1 MANKASKQKDNTINI
16 HSYPV
21 QMHVGSQKFV
31 NDDWGTIAY
40 IIDRREVQ
48 NKFADPELR
57 YNCIYFLF
65 GYENNMEMCY
75 VGQAKIR
82 NDGESVLARLREH
95 DKSTTEKY
103 RDIWDWAVVVTNK
116 NGSWNLD
123 DLNALEHAFY
133 AEIPLEQNLNG
144 NNPNAGGAD
153 FDKYI
158 DKIEQI
164 KALVTTIG
172 FSIFAKKIQ
181 TENIQVISETN
192 EFSIVED
199 LQNGMARI
207 PEIVTPHKVVKAMVD
222 MLPADVWNDKTVF
235 LDPACKG
242 GEFLREIYDRLMEN
256 EVMQSKYDNQ
266 IERSNHIL
274 SEQLYGIALSQVS
287 LERTT
292 KKLMG
297 FGMNIRVIPNYIE
310 ILKTKF
316 DKEVNEAYKREYI
329 MNILN
334 KEFGK
339 TMKIDVVIGNPPY
352 QEGNQSLYP
361 RFIEMAMDTSSN
373 KVLMI
378 TKNNWITGNT
388 LSKTRNRMI
397 RFGLKNIINYTL
409 VREVFTG
416 VSVAVGIFDM
426 QKGYDGE
433 THYTEIQNGKTINDI
448 STMLIEDKPLIFEKN
463 QLSIINKII
472 SRKDFRP
479 YDLAKN
485 ARMWSIA
492 SNGFFMHADYT
503 EDCIDYSFNREKDD
517 DVEVIFMNS
526 AHELY
531 KMFTDRSELPKGEE
545 FVDTYKIVCGSK
557 AASNNTVLTNI
568 NALNPGQIIT
578 NSFGIIG
585 ISKDKATAYA
595 LYQYAKTK
603 FQRFL
608 IKLAVSGDRVTYG
621 VGCTCYV
628 PLLNFANNNDIDWS
642 QSITIT
648 ATPQEIF
655 DDIGKDLKDCK
666 DKSIDAQLYRKY
678 NITPEEIAYI
688 EKTIKPME

>member
-1 MANKASKQKDNTINI
+1 MASRASRQKDNTINI

-21 QMHVGSQKFV
+21 QMHVGSQKFI
-31 NDDWGTIAY
+31 NDDWGTMAY
-40 IIDRREVQ
+40 IIDRREIQ

-65 GYENNMEMCY
+65 GYEDNMEMCY

-103 RDIWDWAVVVTNK
+103 CDIWDWAVVVTNK
-116 NGSWNLD
+116 NGSWTLD

-133 AEIPLEQNLNG
+133 AEIPAEQNLNG

-153 FDKYI
+153 FDNYI

-242 GEFLREIYDRLMEN
+242 GEYLREIYDRLMEN
-256 EVMQSKYDNQ
+256 EVMQSKYPNN

-297 FGMNIRVIPNYIE
+297 FGMNIRIIPNYIE

-316 DKEVNEAYKREYI
+316 DKEVSETDKREYI

-339 TMKIDVVIGNPPY
+339 TMNIDVVIGNPPY
-352 QEGNQSLYP
+352 QECNGARSQAIFDKFIKLGADVSEVSSLITPARWLTDSKYESFRKNILP
-361 RFIEMAMDTSSN
+361 KTIDITIYKDCKTLFNGINCGSVAYYTVNNSKDKKEINIILADDNINTTVDNTADFIPIDKYAISILGKCKDNSN
-373 KVLMI
+373 KSSFKFLGRRTFGRSPRWSDGAPILLLDDNGDMNYI
-378 TKNNWITGNT
+378 TYEQAMFITNKCNSSDINNIEYTKYYRLITGSILNMSPSVIGELGVTLPNSASDFNITTLYYSDNKEDCYRCAKYVKTKLVRYLMLIT
-388 LSKTRNRMI
+388 LSKSQTSLSEDR
-397 RFGLKNIINYTL
+397 LKYIPYQ
-409 VREVFTG
+409 
-416 VSVAVGIFDM
+416 S
-426 QKGYDGE
+426 Y
-433 THYTEIQNGKTINDI
+433 ND
-448 STMLIEDKPLIFEKN
+448 T
-463 QLSIINKII
+463 
-472 SRKDFRP
+472 
-479 YDLAKN
+479 
-485 ARMWSIA
+485 
-492 SNGFFMHADYT
+492 SN
-503 EDCIDYSFNREKDD
+503 
-517 DVEVIFMNS
+517 
-526 AHELY
+526 
-531 KMFTDRSELPKGEE
+531 
-545 FVDTYKIVCGSK
+545 
-557 AASNNTVLTNI
+557 
-568 NALNPGQIIT
+568 
-578 NSFGIIG
+578 
-585 ISKDKATAYA
+585 
-595 LYQYAKTK
+595 
-603 FQRFL
+603 
-608 IKLAVSGDRVTYG
+608 
-621 VGCTCYV
+621 
-628 PLLNFANNNDIDWS
+628 IDWTQPVS
-642 QSITIT
+642 N
-648 ATPQEIF
+648 
-655 DDIGKDLKDCK
+655 
-666 DKSIDAQLYRKY
+666 IDQQLYRKY
-678 NITPEEIAYI
+678 NLTPEEIDYI

>member
-1 MANKASKQKDNTINI
+1 MASKASKQKDNTINI

-31 NDDWGTIAY
+31 NDDWGTMAY
-40 IIDRREVQ
+40 IIDRREIQ

-103 RDIWDWAVVVTNK
+103 CDVWDWAVVVTNK
-116 NGSWNLD
+116 NGSWTLD

-133 AEIPLEQNLNG
+133 AEIPVEQNLNG

-153 FDKYI
+153 FDSYI

-164 KALVTTIG
+164 KKLVTTIG
-172 FSIFAKKIQ
+172 FSIFAEKVE

-242 GEFLREIYDRLMEN
+242 GEYLREIYDRLMEN
-256 EVMQSKYDNQ
+256 EVMQSKYDNP

-297 FGMNIRVIPNYIE
+297 FGMNIRVIPSYIE

-316 DKEVNEAYKREYI
+316 VGEVSEADKREYI

-339 TMKIDVVIGNPPY
+339 TMNIDVVIGNPPY
-352 QEGNQSLYP
+352 QKDSERGTQGAVSIYTLFMELANNILSNNKETAICSMIVP
-361 RFIEMAMDTSSN
+361 ARWICNAGSRGIEESWVKKEIKSN
-373 KVLMI
+373 KYRKIHIEEDSKRIFNGVDIKGGIMYYIKDMNYSGKCIVSNESRYLDDAGIGKFIQSAIEANILKKVTNISKKYMNEI
-378 TKNNWITGNT
+378 VSSYSPFGLQSNVICKTTGDIKLHRT
-388 LSKTRNRMI
+388 RGEIEHVSIEDIPKGHDILSKYKVFVPLSYGDGKKGEVLNNIKVVGPNEACTSTYVSI
-397 RFGLKNIINYTL
+397 YPTDDIDIAKNIAKYLHTRLFNLLIGEIKVTQSASK
-409 VREVFTG
+409 EV
-416 VSVAVGIFDM
+416 
-426 QKGYDGE
+426 Y
-433 THYTEIQNGKTINDI
+433 
-448 STMLIEDKPLIFEKN
+448 
-463 QLSIINKII
+463 QL
-472 SRKDFRP
+472 
-479 YDLAKN
+479 
-485 ARMWSIA
+485 
-492 SNGFFMHADYT
+492 
-503 EDCIDYSFNREKDD
+503 
-517 DVEVIFMNS
+517 
-526 AHELY
+526 
-531 KMFTDRSELPKGEE
+531 
-545 FVDTYKIVCGSK
+545 
-557 AASNNTVLTNI
+557 
-568 NALNPGQIIT
+568 
-578 NSFGIIG
+578 
-585 ISKDKATAYA
+585 
-595 LYQYAKTK
+595 
-603 FQRFL
+603 
-608 IKLAVSGDRVTYG
+608 
-621 VGCTCYV
+621 V
-628 PLLNFANNNDIDWS
+628 PLQDFTNNSDIDWS
-642 QSITIT
+642 QSI
-648 ATPQEIF
+648 A
-655 DDIGKDLKDCK
+655 DI
-666 DKSIDAQLYRKY
+666 DKQLYKKY
-678 NITPEEIAYI
+678 GLSQEEIDYI

>member
-1 MANKASKQKDNTINI
+1 MASRASKQKDNTINI

-31 NDDWGTIAY
+31 NDDWGTMAY

-48 NKFADPELR
+48 NKFTDPELR

-116 NGSWNLD
+116 NGSWTLD

-133 AEIPLEQNLNG
+133 AEIPVEQNLNG

-153 FDKYI
+153 FDSYI

-172 FSIFAKKIQ
+172 FSIFAKKTQ
-181 TENIQVISETN
+181 TENIQVTSETN

-242 GEFLREIYDRLMEN
+242 GEYLREIYDRLMEN
-256 EVMQSKYDNQ
+256 EAMQSKYPND

-316 DKEVNEAYKREYI
+316 DKEVSEAYKYEYI

-339 TMKIDVVIGNPPY
+339 TMNIDVVIGNPPY
-352 QEGNQSLYP
+352 QEMTGQGRQGTPIYN
-361 RFIEMAMDTSSN
+361 RFMEMGMRISN
-373 KVLMI
+373 I
-378 TKNNWITGNT
+378 GIWITPSRWFSGGIGLDNFRHYI
-388 LSKTRNRMI
+388 LGSKRI
-397 RFGLKNIINYTL
+397 SLIKNYKQAQK
-409 VREVFTG
+409 VFNG
-416 VSVAVGIFDM
+416 VDIAGGVCITNICKHSDKIKFV
-426 QKGYDGE
+426 DGE
-433 THYTEIQNGKTINDI
+433 TNNNIIVDSEFIKEKE
-448 STMLIEDKPLIFEKN
+448 MLLDRCEAY
-463 QLSIINKII
+463 SIIDKTKSTKYMSSIVLALNAFDLPTNFEGNVIKTDDYDIEVLGSYNSISYANLDEINKGLDII
-472 SRKDFRP
+472 
-479 YDLAKN
+479 AK
-485 ARMWSIA
+485 
-492 SNGFFMHADYT
+492 
-503 EDCIDYSFNREKDD
+503 
-517 DVEVIFMNS
+517 
-526 AHELY
+526 Y
-531 KMFTDRSELPKGEE
+531 K
-545 FVDTYKIVCGSK
+545 
-557 AASNNTVLTNI
+557 VLTGII
-568 NALNPGQIIT
+568 NPDRGGVTNSESSNVINKPRILNPNQVCTHTYIVIAVTNDYQTADII
-578 NSFGIIG
+578 IKYI
-585 ISKDKATAYA
+585 
-595 LYQYAKTK
+595 KTK
-603 FQRFL
+603 FTRFL
-608 IKLAVSGDRVTYG
+608 VLITLASMHISAKSFKF
-621 VGCTCYV
+621 V
-628 PLLNFANNNDIDWS
+628 PLQDFTENSDIDWS
-642 QSITIT
+642 QPIGITS
-648 ATPQEIF
+648 TPQEIIS
-655 DDIGKDLKDCK
+655 DIGKDLKDCK

-678 NITPEEIAYI
+678 NLSEEEIAYI

>member
-1 MANKASKQKDNTINI
+1 MASRASKQKDNTINI

-116 NGSWNLD
+116 NGSWTLD

-133 AEIPLEQNLNG
+133 AEIPVEQNLNG

-153 FDKYI
+153 FDSYI

-172 FSIFAKKIQ
+172 FSIFAKKTQ
-181 TENIQVISETN
+181 TENIQVTSETN

-222 MLPADVWNDKTVF
+222 MIPADVWNDRTVF

-242 GEFLREIYDRLMEN
+242 GEYLREIYDRLMEN
-256 EVMQSKYDNQ
+256 EVMQSKYPND

-316 DKEVNEAYKREYI
+316 DKEVSEAYKYEYI

-339 TMKIDVVIGNPPY
+339 TMNIDVVIGNPPY
-352 QEGNQSLYP
+352 QESTDGGKNGGKALWN
-361 RFIEMAMDTSSN
+361 RFIESSIRIQPTYIDMITPSRWFTGGQGLNQFRIDWINDKHIRKIVHFPNANVVFPGTSIAGGVSYFLWDKHKNDNVIKYKNELTLEETDRILNKFDIFITNNIEEGIAEKIVDNIKANKINTMDTIVGSGGMYGLPTNWRELVGDIQVITSDGIYYCDIDDIKEKPVGYRVVVSNVMSEHAGESSKDGTY
-373 KVLMI
+373 KVI
-378 TKNNWITGNT
+378 TTVQIADPNTVTAGHYVPIGPFNNIDSAVACAKYIK
-388 LSKTRNRMI
+388 SKTLRLLLRM
-397 RFGLKNIINYTL
+397 R
-409 VREVFTG
+409 
-416 VSVAVGIFDM
+416 AVGIGITTDCYKFIP
-426 QKGYDGE
+426 
-433 THYTEIQNGKTINDI
+433 IQNF
-448 STMLIEDKPLIFEKN
+448 S
-463 QLSIINKII
+463 
-472 SRKDFRP
+472 
-479 YDLAKN
+479 
-485 ARMWSIA
+485 
-492 SNGFFMHADYT
+492 SN
-503 EDCIDYSFNREKDD
+503 S
-517 DVEVIFMNS
+517 
-526 AHELY
+526 
-531 KMFTDRSELPKGEE
+531 
-545 FVDTYKIVCGSK
+545 
-557 AASNNTVLTNI
+557 
-568 NALNPGQIIT
+568 
-578 NSFGIIG
+578 
-585 ISKDKATAYA
+585 
-595 LYQYAKTK
+595 
-603 FQRFL
+603 
-608 IKLAVSGDRVTYG
+608 
-621 VGCTCYV
+621 
-628 PLLNFANNNDIDWS
+628 DIDWS
-642 QSITIT
+642 QSI
-648 ATPQEIF
+648 A
-655 DDIGKDLKDCK
+655 DI
-666 DKSIDAQLYRKY
+666 DKQLYKKY
-678 NITPEEIAYI
+678 NLSEKEIAYI
-688 EKTIKPME
+688 ENTIKPME